1 MLNKCVLN
9 ERVDE
14 QMNEKEQETGRKAGN
29 GPELFLRTAGTW
41 WPLLLGELSLLSDG
55 FTEGKKARL

>member
-1 MLNKCVLN
+1 
-9 ERVDE
+9 
-14 QMNEKEQETGRKAGN
+14 MNEKEQETGRKAGN